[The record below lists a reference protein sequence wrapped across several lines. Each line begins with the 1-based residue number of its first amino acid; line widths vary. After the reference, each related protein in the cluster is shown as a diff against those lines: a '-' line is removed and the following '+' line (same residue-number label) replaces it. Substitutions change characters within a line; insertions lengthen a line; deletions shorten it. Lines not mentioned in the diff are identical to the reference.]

1 MFDSLFRLKRLF
13 LSLLLAAA
21 FLVPAAARAD
31 DAQVQTAWRLLDYMS
46 VDYRGAVRPDGS
58 IISPSE
64 FAEMR
69 EFSAS
74 VAQRIAALP
83 ANPQRAALVTEA
95 RQFAA
100 AVAAHVPPDE
110 IERRA
115 HGLAGRLLG
124 AYPVPLAPQQVPD
137 LVRGARL
144 YAENCAAC
152 HGATGLADTAT
163 ARQLDPHPIA
173 FADRDRARHRSLFG
187 LYQVISQGLEGTPM
201 QSWSQLP
208 TQDRWALAFYVG
220 RFAYPD
226 ELAKDGA
233 DLWRG
238 DPSLHSRIPNIETLA
253 GLTPD
258 ALAQQIGEQRAN
270 ALIAFLRASP
280 GVVMHREG
288 AQSLAVS
295 RDLLAQSLTAYRQG
309 DRDHAGE
316 LALAAYL
323 DGFEPVEAVLNARD
337 ASIVARVEAGMGAL
351 RSAIHDGAPVADVE
365 RRNAEMQ
372 SLFDEAERAL
382 QPEAGGGTSTFV
394 GALAILLREG
404 LEALLIVVA
413 MITFLIRA
421 ERRDLLRWVH
431 IGWVGALVA
440 GFATWWAATTFITI
454 SGAGRELTEGFG
466 SLLAA
471 AILLFV
477 GIWMHGKAQAGA
489 WQAYVKDKLDKA
501 LSHGSNWFLFT
512 PRLHRRLSRGVR
524 DDHLLRRFGRAG
536 RRAGAGRRH
545 RRRFRPARPGR
556 LGDAAL
562 QREAADRQIL
572 RLQLGSDRGAGGGA
586 GRQGLRGAAGIGD
599 DRGDAARRLPAH
611 PGARH
616 LPDGADAE
624 RAGGDDPAARPRLF
638 RPAPPPGSSR
648 RDCLTVLARGPAWP
662 MPSPGI

>member
-13 LSLLLAAA
+13 FSLLLAAA
-21 FLVPAAARAD
+21 LLAPTGARAQD
-31 DAQVQTAWRLLDYMS
+31 GQQQVQTAWRLLDYMA

-58 IISPSE
+58 IVSPSE

-83 ANPQRAALVTEA
+83 ANPQRAALVVEA
-95 RQFAA
+95 RQLAA
-100 AVAAHVPPDE
+100 SVAAHTPPDE

-124 AYPVPLAPQQVPD
+124 AYPVPLAPRRVPD
-137 LVRGARL
+137 LARGARL
-144 YAENCAAC
+144 YAENCASC
-152 HGATGLADTAT
+152 HGATGLADTAM
-163 ARQLDPHPIA
+163 ARQLEPRPIA

-187 LYQVISQGLEGTPM
+187 LYQVITQGLEGTPM
-201 QSWSQLP
+201 ASWSQLSG
-208 TQDRWALAFYVG
+208 QDRWALAFYVG

-226 ELAKDGA
+226 ALAGGGA
-233 DLWRG
+233 ELWRG
-238 DPSLHSRIPNIETLA
+238 DPSLHARIPNIETLA
-253 GLTPD
+253 GLTPA
-258 ALAQQIGEQRAN
+258 ALAQQVGEQRAT
-270 ALIAFLRASP
+270 ALTAYLRATP
-280 GVVMHREG
+280 GAVMQRES
-288 AQSLAVS
+288 AHSLAVS
-295 RDLLAQSLTAYRQG
+295 RDLLAQSLAAYRQG
-309 DRDHAGE
+309 DRDRAGE

-337 ASIVARVEAGMGAL
+337 AGIVARVEAGMGAL
-351 RSAIHDGAPVADVE
+351 RSAIHDGAPVAEVE

-372 SLFDEAERAL
+372 SLFNEAERAL

-440 GFATWWAATTFITI
+440 GVATWWAATSFINI

-501 LSHGSNWFLFT
+501 LSRGSRWILFT
-512 PRLHRRLSRGVR
+512 LAFIAVYREVFETIIFFAALGEQGDGLALVGGIAAASVLLGLVAWAMLRFSARLPIAKFFAYSSALIGVLAVVLAGKGFGALQESGMIGVTPLAGFPRSPMFGIYPTVQTLGAQAVTILLLLLGYFLLHRRPV
-524 DDHLLRRFGRAG
+524 
-536 RRAGAGRRH
+536 
-545 RRRFRPARPGR
+545 RPA
-556 LGDAAL
+556 AA
-562 QREAADRQIL
+562 
-572 RLQLGSDRGAGGGA
+572 
-586 GRQGLRGAAGIGD
+586 
-599 DRGDAARRLPAH
+599 
-611 PGARH
+611 
-616 LPDGADAE
+616 
-624 RAGGDDPAARPRLF
+624 
-638 RPAPPPGSSR
+638 
-648 RDCLTVLARGPAWP
+648 
-662 MPSPGI
+662 

>member
-1 MFDSLFRLKRLF
+1 MFDSLFRLKRL
-13 LSLLLAAA
+13 LIPLLLAAA
-21 FLVPAAARAD
+21 FLLPSAVRAD

-46 VDYRGAVRPDGS
+46 VDYRGAVRADGS

-69 EFSAS
+69 EFSGS

-83 ANPQRAALVTEA
+83 ANPQRAALVAEA
-95 RQFAA
+95 RQFTAS
-100 AVAAHVPPDE
+100 VAAHVPPDE

-124 AYPVPLAPQQVPD
+124 AYPVPLAPQRVPD
-137 LVRGARL
+137 LERGARL
-144 YAENCAAC
+144 YAENCASC
-152 HGATGLADTAT
+152 HGATGFADTAT
-163 ARQLDPHPIA
+163 ARQLNPRPIA

-201 QSWSQLP
+201 ASWSQLP
-208 TQDRWALAFYVG
+208 SQDRWALAFTVG

-226 ELAKDGA
+226 ALAKDGA
-233 DLWRG
+233 DLWNG
-238 DPSLHSRIPNIETLA
+238 DPSLHGRIPNIETLA
-253 GLTPD
+253 GLTPE
-258 ALAQQIGEQRAN
+258 ALAGQIGEQRAN
-270 ALIAFLRASP
+270 ALTAYLRATP
-280 GVVMHREG
+280 GAVMHREG

-295 RDLLAQSLTAYRQG
+295 RDLLAQSLAAYRAG
-309 DRDHAGE
+309 ERDHSGE

-351 RSAIHDGAPVADVE
+351 RSAIHDGAPVAEVE
-365 RRNAEMQ
+365 RRNAEML

-382 QPEAGGGTSTFV
+382 QPEAGAGTSTFI

-431 IGWVGALVA
+431 FGWIGALAA
-440 GFATWWAATTFITI
+440 GFATWWAATSFITI

-489 WQAYVKDKLDKA
+489 WQAYVKEKLDKA

-512 PRLHRRLSRGVR
+512 LAFIAVYREVFETIIFFAALGEQGDGLALAAGVAAASVLLGLVAWAMLRFSAKLPIAKFFAYSSALIAVLAVVLAGKGFAALQESGIIGVTPLPGFPRSPMLGIFPTVQTLVAQAVTILLLVLGYFALHRR
-524 DDHLLRRFGRAG
+524 
-536 RRAGAGRRH
+536 
-545 RRRFRPARPGR
+545 
-556 LGDAAL
+556 
-562 QREAADRQIL
+562 
-572 RLQLGSDRGAGGGA
+572 
-586 GRQGLRGAAGIGD
+586 
-599 DRGDAARRLPAH
+599 
-611 PGARH
+611 
-616 LPDGADAE
+616 
-624 RAGGDDPAARPRLF
+624 AARP
-638 RPAPPPGSSR
+638 A
-648 RDCLTVLARGPAWP
+648 TA
-662 MPSPGI
+662 